1 MTLAGTP
8 ACHEVCNSTA
18 PGDLRIDLAFGMSNH
33 KQHGK
38 VGNWH
43 AGSMYLGQVETSQA
57 ESLGRAEERGKGR
70 K

>member
-8 ACHEVCNSTA
+8 ACHEVCNSITT
-18 PGDLRIDLAFGMSNH
+18 GDLRINLAFGMSNH

-43 AGSMYLGQVETSQA
+43 TGSMYLGQVETSQA
-57 ESLGRAEERGKGR
+57 EGLGSAEERGRGR